1 MRLIFALSL
10 TVFSAPGLL
19 AQTAEV
25 DATDGENSLGKLPC
39 ANLQSAQLNLCPYES
54 LKQGQP
60 DVTVRVLLPGGEVRF
75 IYFEN
80 GKPASTNATS
90 KMTSEHHDGKI
101 YVFIEPYERYEI
113 PESVLLATN

>member
-1 MRLIFALSL
+1 MRLIFALTLSL
-10 TVFSAPGLL
+10 FSAPGLV
-19 AQTAEV
+19 AQTANV

-39 ANLQSAQLNLCPYES
+39 AILQSAQLGLCAYES

-60 DVTVRVLLPGGEVRF
+60 DVTVRVLIPGGEIRY
-75 IYFEN
+75 IYFED
-80 GKPASTNATS
+80 GKPASTNATA

-113 PESVLLATN
+113 PESVLLATD

>member
-1 MRLIFALSL
+1 MRLIFALTL
-10 TVFSAPGLL
+10 TVFSAPGLM

-39 ANLQSAQLNLCPYES
+39 AILQSAQLDLCAYES

-60 DVTVRVLLPGGEVRF
+60 DVTVRVLLPGGEIRH

-80 GKPASTNATS
+80 GKPASTNATA
-90 KMTSEHHDGKI
+90 KMTSEHHDGNI
-101 YVFIEPYERYEI
+101 YVFIEPYERFEI
-113 PESVLLATN
+113 PESVLLATD